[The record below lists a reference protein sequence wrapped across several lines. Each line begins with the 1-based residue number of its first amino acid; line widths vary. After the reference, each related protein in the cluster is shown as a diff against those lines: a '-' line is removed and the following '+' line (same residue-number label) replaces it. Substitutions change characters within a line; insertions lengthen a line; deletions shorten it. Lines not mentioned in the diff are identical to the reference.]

1 MLNSDPEL
9 HTIDLDMM
17 VVILARSRLSDL
29 ICPLKLPGF
38 YQLKDNIKCI
48 WDRIILPPRPAGRHM
63 PKPCRPVGGEVERI
77 GKREQTIKD
86 WLQRWWL

>member
-48 WDRIILPPRPAGRHM
+48 WDRIILPPRPAGR
-63 PKPCRPVGGEVERI
+63 PGPPPRRPGGGGGVRI
-77 GKREQTIKD
+77 G
-86 WLQRWWL
+86 